1 VAFYVVVVIVG
12 KEQQQFLVKISL
24 YGKQGKQKKGR

>member
-1 VAFYVVVVIVG
+1 VAFYVVVVG

-24 YGKQGKQKKGR
+24 YGKQGKPKKGR